1 MMMVMDTQGGG
12 GQGCVVGNPHAQ
24 RLATKNKTHGFNA
37 FFALATSAASRAVSC
52 KVTEMR
58 VRDSAVCYRNVLP
71 QWRFEIVEAASW
83 KREETRGSIEVLV

>member
-1 MMMVMDTQGGG
+1 VVEGRDALWGIHMRNGSRRKTKHMDST
-12 GQGCVVGNPHAQ
+12 
-24 RLATKNKTHGFNA
+24 R

-52 KVTEMR
+52 EVTEMR
-58 VRDSAVCYRNVLP
+58 VRDSAVCYRNVLL